1 MANWYPLTASLT
13 LFANI
18 LQTPAAPT
26 APADLALMISVV
38 DIISQ
43 VSYAQSAG
51 INSLAHPSKFELH
64 KLAGLALGKITR
76 LAAACIEKVS
86 QGLEATHQPK
96 FFTTTGL
103 SSGHD
108 PKGTVL
114 KI

>member
-51 INSLAHPSKFELH
+51 INSPAHPSKFELH
-64 KLAGLALGKITR
+64 
-76 LAAACIEKVS
+76 
-86 QGLEATHQPK
+86 K